1 MAALTK
7 YHKIVGLITEIDP
20 LTVVESMIRVASEIR
35 VSGGLVSSKAS
46 EGESIPCLSV
56 SF

>member
-1 MAALTK
+1 MAALKK
-7 YHKIVGLITEIDP
+7 YHKLVGLITEIDP